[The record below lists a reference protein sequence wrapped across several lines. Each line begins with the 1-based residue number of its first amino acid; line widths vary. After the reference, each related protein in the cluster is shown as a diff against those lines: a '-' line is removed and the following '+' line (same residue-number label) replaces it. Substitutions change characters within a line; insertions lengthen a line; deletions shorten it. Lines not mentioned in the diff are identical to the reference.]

1 MNEPITWPD
10 VVIPVAVFVAALIAT
25 LWLRHISYK
34 ALIRWA
40 KRTEWQGD
48 DILLQAI
55 RGASVLWCV
64 TVSAA
69 LGLAVSPVTA
79 RWKSPG
85 SDGLWTLLVFS
96 LALTAFNLADQLIPM
111 YGDKFQ
117 LSQRIIKLTGT
128 IAKAIIIVI
137 GILLLLEIWGVP
149 TSPILLVIALVVL
162 VAALAFRETLPN
174 LLAGFQLNTTEQV
187 KVGDY
192 IKLETGEE
200 GYVRAIDWRM
210 TQIEALDQSTI
221 FVPNRKLVQST
232 VINYGKPIK
241 KAREPFRFYD
251 RLHLKELTG
260 LKAKN
265 LRELTD
271 ILKNAPD
278 SIVYYHT
285 HNFLEEHHYLTPE
298 PANDFALWV
307 SDVLGDVVLGERLAS
322 VDAFEF
328 PNLGALRERLVNVME
343 ECLAQGNES
352 RQAPEGQEF
361 HFIKSISVI
370 LPTPYI
376 AHDLREFLESLRK
389 LSLGSLYFHI
399 FESRLRLQRATN
411 DFSLW
416 LEQSLNEPELAG
428 EIARFDPYTFTLEGT
443 KSRLIQLIEK
453 RLQ

>member
-1 MNEPITWPD
+1 VNEAISWPD

-25 LWLRHISYK
+25 LWLRRVSYK
-34 ALIRWA
+34 ALTRWA
-40 KRTEWQGD
+40 ERTEWQGD
-48 DILLQAI
+48 DILLQAT
-55 RGASVLWCV
+55 RGASVLWCIMI
-64 TVSAA
+64 SAA
-69 LGLAVSPVTA
+69 LGLAVSPLTS
-79 RWKSPG
+79 RWKSLS
-85 SDGLWTLLVFS
+85 SDGLWTLLVLS

-111 YGDKFQ
+111 YGEKLQF
-117 LSQRIIKLTGT
+117 SQRTIKLTGT
-128 IAKAIIIVI
+128 IAKALIIVI
-137 GILLLLEIWGVP
+137 GILLVLEIWGVP
-149 TSPILLVIALVVL
+149 TSPILLVVALVVL
-162 VAALAFRETLPN
+162 IAALAFRETLPN

-187 KVGDY
+187 KIGDY
-192 IKLETGEE
+192 IKLDTGEE

-210 TQIEALDQSTI
+210 TQIEGLDQSTI
-221 FVPNRKLVQST
+221 FVPNRKLIQTT

-241 KAREPFRFYD
+241 KAKEAFQFYD

-285 HNFLEEHHYLTPE
+285 HHFLEEHHYLTPE

-343 ECLAQGNES
+343 ECLSQEPQS
-352 RQAPEGQEF
+352 RQAPEGREF
-361 HFIKSISVI
+361 YFIKSVSVI

-376 AHDLREFLESLRK
+376 AHDLREFLESLRN

-411 DFSLW
+411 DFSVW
-416 LEQSLNEPELAG
+416 LEQSLDEPELAD

-443 KSRLIQLIEK
+443 KSRLIYLIEK
-453 RLQ
+453 RLK

>member
-1 MNEPITWPD
+1 MNEAAWPD
-10 VVIPVAVFVAALIAT
+10 VVIPVAVFAAALIAT
-25 LWLRHISYK
+25 LWLRRVSYK

-40 KRTEWQGD
+40 GKTEWQGD
-48 DILLQAI
+48 DILLQAT
-55 RGASVLWCV
+55 RGASVLWCIM
-64 TVSAA
+64 VSAA
-69 LGLAVSPVTA
+69 LGLAVSSVTA
-79 RWKSPG
+79 RWKGPG
-85 SDGLWTLLVFS
+85 SDGLWTLLVLS
-96 LALTAFNLADQLIPM
+96 LALTAFNLTDQLIPM

-149 TSPILLVIALVVL
+149 TSPILLVVALVVL
-162 VAALAFRETLPN
+162 IAALAFRETLPN
-174 LLAGFQLNTTEQV
+174 LIAGFQLNTTEQV

-200 GYVRAIDWRM
+200 GYVKAIDWRI
-210 TQIEALDQSTI
+210 TQIEGLDQSTI
-221 FVPNRKLVQST
+221 FVPNRKLVQAT
-232 VINYGKPIK
+232 VINYGRPIK
-241 KAREPFRFYD
+241 KAKETFRFYD

-265 LRELTD
+265 LKELTE

-416 LEQSLNEPELAG
+416 LEQSLDEPELAN